1 MLTAVKDRRHAAQGL
16 GKGLVTPSLPVQLR
30 HAAPML
36 RGHRAKAWSR
46 GGMKRGSIPQA
57 RGFDSQTRK
66 ETLPFGKVCP
76 GGTGFDASEGRG
88 KSTVVQIAARHWTD
102 GWVLGS
108 PERSPT
114 SCMASLRL

>member
-46 GGMKRGSIPQA
+46 GGMQRGSIPQA
-57 RGFDSQTRK
+57 CGFDSQTR
-66 ETLPFGKVCP
+66 
-76 GGTGFDASEGRG
+76 
-88 KSTVVQIAARHWTD
+88 VVQNGR
-102 GWVLGS
+102 
-108 PERSPT
+108 PT
-114 SCMASLRL
+114 LDRRMGFRKS